1 MPEIVNIFA
10 ASSQPKASTTFDTEA
25 LKRSFSEQR
34 ATDWTIGEA
43 FMALHLSAVS
53 ADGRLSEEEHAELF
67 ALARRSRVLKTYTQD
82 QLAQV
87 NTTVS
92 QRLSQRSEGLVEAC
106 ESLPHDMRL
115 TVFAHCVDLILADG
129 ELHENEADFLNK
141 ITAYL
146 GIDRSDAERIQQVL
160 LIKNRF

>member
-1 MPEIVNIFA
+1 MPEIVNIFT
-10 ASSQPKASTTFDTEA
+10 ASTSQPKSNTFDTEA

-34 ATDWTIGEA
+34 STDWTIGEA

-67 ALARRSRVLKTYTQD
+67 ALAKRSRVLKSMTQD
-82 QLAQV
+82 QLAQTNNVV
-87 NTTVS
+87 N
-92 QRLSQRSEGLVEAC
+92 QRLTERPDGLQEAC

-115 TVFAHCVDLILADG
+115 TVFAHCVDLVLSDG
-129 ELHENEADFLNK
+129 ELHSAEADYLNK
-141 ITAYL
+141 ITAFL
-146 GIDRSDAERIQQVL
+146 GLERSEAERIQQVL

>member
-1 MPEIVNIFA
+1 MPEIVNIFT
-10 ASSQPKASTTFDTEA
+10 ASSNPQPKTGFDTEA

-53 ADGRLSEEEHAELF
+53 VDGRLSEEEHAELF
-67 ALARRSRVLKTYTQD
+67 ALAKRSRVLKSYTQD

-87 NTTVS
+87 NTIVS
-92 QRLSQRSEGLVEAC
+92 QRLSERSEGLVEAC

-115 TVFAHCVDLILADG
+115 TVFAHCVDLVLSDG
-129 ELHENEADFLNK
+129 ELHEKEAEFLNQ

-146 GIDRSDAERIQQVL
+146 GLDRENAERIQQVL

>member
-1 MPEIVNIFA
+1 MPEIVNIFT
-10 ASSQPKASTTFDTEA
+10 ASPQQQTPSFDTEA
-25 LKRSFSEQR
+25 LKKSFSEQR
-34 ATDWTIGEA
+34 ATDWTVGEA

-67 ALARRSRVLKTYTQD
+67 TLARRSRVLKTYTQD

-87 NTTVS
+87 NQIVS
-92 QRLSQRSEGLVEAC
+92 QRLNERSEGLVEAC

-115 TVFAHCVDLILADG
+115 TVFAHCVDLVLSDG
-129 ELHENEADFLNK
+129 ELHEKEAEFLNK

-146 GIDRSDAERIQQVL
+146 GLDRENAERIQQVL